1 MNIDYNNLGFSY
13 TKTNY
18 SYLSYWK
25 DDQWDD
31 GRLTE
36 DDKITISATS
46 PALHYAQQGFEGL
59 KAYRWQDGSIHLFR
73 IDENAKRLKETCRR
87 MLMPEVPV
95 EKFIQAV
102 KQVVLANHE
111 YVPPFGSGA
120 TLYIRPYIIGV
131 GDNMGLRAAKEYI
144 FGIITTPVGPYYK
157 GGLTPVNFLVTTYDR
172 AAPNGTGG
180 VKVGGNYAASL
191 YPSKIARDR
200 GFAECIYLDPA
211 THTKIEEAGAANFFA
226 ITKDK
231 RFITPISPSILPGI
245 TKKSLIYL
253 ANEYLGLIVEERDIY
268 IDQLD
273 EYVEVGACGTAAVIS
288 PIGGIYYQD
297 KLHVVYSETEVGPIT
312 KKLYDALTKI
322 QFGELP
328 APEGWIFNLE

>member
-312 KKLYDALTKI
+312 KKLYDTLTKI